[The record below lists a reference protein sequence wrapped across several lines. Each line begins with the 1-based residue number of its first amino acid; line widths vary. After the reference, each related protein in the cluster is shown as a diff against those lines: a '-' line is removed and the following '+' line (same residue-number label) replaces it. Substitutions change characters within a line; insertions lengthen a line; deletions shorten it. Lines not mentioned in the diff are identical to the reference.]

1 LWSFC
6 EERKLRASSCGQPA
20 CSQLE
25 ARSSGTREL
34 PGTRAHHILL
44 GFGFSDI
51 LKGFLHVGCAVE
63 HRGQK
68 YHRGRLSGAI
78 REEIETI
85 LEGELG
91 DPRIGLASVS
101 AVLMAQDAR
110 SARIMVT
117 VAGDEAEAE
126 RTLEGLNAAKN
137 YVRHELAERLRL
149 RRPPELYFQID
160 RADELESRVDELL
173 GRAKK
178 RRRKSA
184 EPSG

>member
-1 LWSFC
+1 M
-6 EERKLRASSCGQPA
+6 
-20 CSQLE
+20 
-25 ARSSGTREL
+25 
-34 PGTRAHHILL
+34 
-44 GFGFSDI
+44 
-51 LKGFLHVGCAVE
+51 E

-68 YHRGRLSGAI
+68 YHRGRLSEAI

-91 DPRIGLASVS
+91 DPRIGLARVSSV
-101 AVLMAQDAR
+101 VMAEDAR
-110 SARIMVT
+110 SARIMVS
-117 VAGDEAEAE
+117 VAGDEVEAE
-126 RTLEGLNAAKN
+126 RTLEGLAAARN

-178 RRRKSA
+178 RARKRA
-184 EPSG
+184 EPSP

>member
-1 LWSFC
+1 M
-6 EERKLRASSCGQPA
+6 
-20 CSQLE
+20 
-25 ARSSGTREL
+25 
-34 PGTRAHHILL
+34 
-44 GFGFSDI
+44 
-51 LKGFLHVGCAVE
+51 E

-85 LEGELG
+85 LEGELA
-91 DPRIGLASVS
+91 DPRIGLASVT
-101 AVLMAQDAR
+101 AVLMADDAR

-126 RTLEGLNAAKN
+126 RTLEGLSAAKN
-137 YVRHELAERLRL
+137 YVRYALAERLHL

-160 RADELESRVDELL
+160 RADQLESRVDELL

-178 RRRKSA
+178 RARKRA
-184 EPSG
+184 EPSP

>member
-1 LWSFC
+1 MLAPKSLIRLWSSCDYKSKPLTTSTLDFGRHIAAGC
-6 EERKLRASSCGQPA
+6 LAFLISLRV
-20 CSQLE
+20 
-25 ARSSGTREL
+25 
-34 PGTRAHHILL
+34 
-44 GFGFSDI
+44 
-51 LKGFLHVGCAVE
+51 FLHSRCAVE

-68 YHRGRLSGAI
+68 YHRGRLSEAI

-85 LEGELG
+85 LEGELR

-110 SARIMVT
+110 SARIMVS

-126 RTLEGLNAAKN
+126 RTLEGLSAAKN

-160 RADELESRVDELL
+160 RADVLESRVDELL
-173 GRAKK
+173 SRAKK

-184 EPSG
+184 EPSP